1 MYYITFLPLLLLA
14 ALLGAAVWHDVRSRR
29 IPNAI
34 VFYGALLGLTLH
46 LLLPAGAGLFA
57 APMGSLGIA
66 SSLGGLALGLLVLM
80 PMYAFR
86 LMGAGDVKLLSMVGA
101 FVGMGAIMPV
111 FVIVLAFGGLLAL
124 VFAARQRRLLP
135 LLRNTWQMTLY
146 SGFSALSGKM
156 LVAPPLAASGRLP
169 YAIAIAGGTM
179 LCVLSLHFRGTLPL

>member
-1 MYYITFLPLLLLA
+1 VYYITFLPLLLLA